1 MLQHATTCYK
11 FHHSR
16 KYQNFQT
23 NKEIK
28 KLLPKKKFLPETKL
42 MIENLQDELY
52 QLENKQAKGTTPCA
66 NIREC
71 TLTYVR
77 RGPECFSNLSKIF
90 L

>member
-1 MLQHATTCYK
+1 
-11 FHHSR
+11 
-16 KYQNFQT
+16 
-23 NKEIK
+23 
-28 KLLPKKKFLPETKL
+28 

-77 RGPECFSNLSKIF
+77 RGPECFANLSKIF

>member
-1 MLQHATTCYK
+1 
-11 FHHSR
+11 
-16 KYQNFQT
+16 
-23 NKEIK
+23 
-28 KLLPKKKFLPETKL
+28 

-71 TLTYVR
+71 TLTSVR
-77 RGPECFSNLSKIF
+77 GGLEECFANLSKIF